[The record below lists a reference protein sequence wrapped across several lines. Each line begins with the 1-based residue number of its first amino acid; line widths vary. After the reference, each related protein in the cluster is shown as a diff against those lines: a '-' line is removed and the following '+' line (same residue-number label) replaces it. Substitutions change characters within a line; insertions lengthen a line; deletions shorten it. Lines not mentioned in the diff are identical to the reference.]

1 MGADS
6 SLNEAVV
13 TNRGK
18 ILEFRTVLVITDL
31 GSGCYRSR
39 QLKSGQLLQ
48 IGTQQLQ
55 VNVLI
60 ILNFYSLAKKTLC
73 LNKLRFWLAFKLLVW
88 SSTQTEQDIPCTL
101 GQFCFSQ
108 RFLLSKSRCFDFY
121 LIIIWF
127 GVKVTDVHRALIMN

>member
-13 TNRGK
+13 TNRGR
-18 ILEFRTVLVITDL
+18 ILEFGTVLVITDL

-73 LNKLRFWLAFKLLVW
+73 INKLRFWLAFKLLVW

-101 GQFCFSQ
+101 GRFCFSQ